1 MYTQFLK
8 WAVTIFLMIGV
19 LFAHAQGGKGT
30 IAGKITD
37 KSSGEEL
44 IGAAVFIKE
53 LSTGG
58 TTDLD
63 GNFNIQVEAGTYT
76 LQVSYVSFATMVIEQ
91 VEVKAGEL
99 LPFNIQMEPNTALLQ
114 EVVIQATQV
123 RSSEVAILS
132 MQRKSATIQDGIS
145 SSEMSAMGISHA
157 AQALTQVTG
166 SSVED
171 GKYLVVR
178 GLGDRYSLSLL
189 DGIVMPSV
197 DPVRNSTSLD
207 LIPAGMIDNVVIRKT
222 YTADLPG
229 SFSGGLAEVATKAI
243 PDDFYLNAGISFGYN
258 TNATFNNEFL
268 RDDARGS
275 LDWLGYDDGT
285 RALPDAML
293 QYAQFI
299 QGGGAQTTAT
309 AGRQPGDEESRRITN
324 ATSDAF
330 NTSFV
335 AKNITPG
342 FNQGVDVSFGERIE
356 LGEGGQVI
364 GLNVGLN
371 YGRSF
376 QHLADGV
383 FNTFTT
389 NTDSEG
395 RFQPNVAREFDLFE
409 STEDVET
416 GAMIGLT
423 YQVHPNHRIT
433 LKNLYNHQGSF
444 SSVQFNGFYPEA
456 ISSSNADFFSQN
468 VGYTE
473 KMLNYT
479 ALSGQHHFK
488 KLEGMDVAW
497 TVGYNMN
504 QMNQPDLRLFAYVVE
519 DGNYSIRRSETA
531 GDPRRFFRELSD
543 NQLTGKIDFTLPVSL
558 GDKKLELKWGG
569 YFWSKDRDF
578 TERYYDIPLTNSNFT
593 NPSFQTFTDANGDF
607 DLFFGEQNMG
617 FTDTP
622 ESNGTNLYGYGNIY
636 REMTIPSNQY
646 IGNETIIAG
655 YLMGSYNI
663 TNNFRVIAGLRV
675 ESTDLTTRNEGP
687 PTINVQDPVDPLQ
700 TIEVSSNG
708 NIQAVDL
715 LPSLNLI
722 YNLTEKTNIRG
733 AFSQTLARPNM
744 REISPFRSLG
754 SIGADIVIG
763 NPQLERTLIQN
774 FDLRLETYPRP
785 GEIIALSAYY
795 KQFTNP
801 IIVNIYSTGSA
812 IEQQP
817 NNVGEAMVYG
827 AEFELRK
834 KLDFISESLKS
845 LKFVFN
851 TSVIYSEVKKAQR
864 ELDQIAGFVGAESIN
879 SDTRPFQGQ
888 SPYIVNVALL
898 HTSEKLKWENGL
910 RFNIWGRRLSYQT
923 PAQIPDVYEISRP
936 SLDFSSTKQF
946 GERVSLSFKVMN
958 IMDMEY
964 RQEFDFDVE
973 GVDNAYRSFR
983 LGRTFQLSVSYNI

>member
-1 MYTQFLK
+1 MK
-8 WAVTIFLMIGV
+8 SIFCKLSVLLLM
-19 LFAHAQGGKGT
+19 LFTWSNLVAQNHKGIVSGKV
-30 IAGKITD
+30 TD
-37 KSSGEEL
+37 KANGDEL
-44 IGAAVFIKE
+44 IGAAILVKE
-53 LSTGG
+53 LSTG
-58 TTDLD
+58 TTADLD
-63 GNFNIQVEAGTYT
+63 GNYNLQLPEGNYT
-76 LQVSYVSFATMVIEQ
+76 LQISYISYAWMTIEN
-91 VEVKAGEL
+91 VEVKPGSSQVL
-99 LPFNIQMEPNTALLQ
+99 NIALEPNSAVLQ

-145 SSEMSAMGISHA
+145 SSEMSAMGISDA

-166 SSVED
+166 SSIED

-229 SFSGGLAEVATKAI
+229 SFSGGLAEVETKAI
-243 PDDFYLNAGISFGYN
+243 PDEFYLDAGITLGYN
-258 TNATFNNEFL
+258 TNATFNDEFL
-268 RDDARGS
+268 RDQARGS
-275 LDWLGYDDGT
+275 TDWLGYDDGT
-285 RALPDAML
+285 RALPQAMIDFAD
-293 QYAQFI
+293 YIRA
-299 QGGGAQTTAT
+299 GGAQTTAT
-309 AGRQPGDEESRRITN
+309 AGRQPDGGFERQVTN

-335 AKNITPG
+335 AESITPS
-342 FNQGVDVSFGERIE
+342 FNQGVDVAFGERFK
-356 LGEGGQVI
+356 LGDGGQLLGV
-364 GLNVGLN
+364 NVGLN

-376 QHLADGV
+376 QQLANGV
-383 FNTFTT
+383 FNTYST
-389 NTDSEG
+389 NTDSMG
-395 RFQPNVAREFDLFE
+395 QFQPNVARQFDLFE
-409 STEDVET
+409 STENVET

-423 YQVHPNHRIT
+423 YQLHPNHQLT
-433 LKNLYNHQGSF
+433 LKNLYNHQGTY
-444 SSVQFNGFYPEA
+444 SSVQYNGFYPEA
-456 ISSSNADFFSQN
+456 ISSSNAEFFSQN

-473 KMLNYT
+473 KMLNFS
-479 ALSGQHHFK
+479 ALSGRHHFK
-488 KLEGMDVAW
+488 NLSGMDVDW

-543 NQLTGKIDFTLPVSL
+543 NQLTGKIDFTLPIQL
-558 GDKKLELKWGG
+558 GEKKLELKAGG
-569 YFWSKDRDF
+569 YFWSKERDF
-578 TERYYDIPLTNSNFT
+578 TERYYDIPLTNANFT
-593 NPSFQTFTDANGDF
+593 NPSFSTFTDANGDF
-607 DLFFGEQNMG
+607 DMFFGEQNMG

-622 ESNGTNLYGYGNIY
+622 ESNGTNLYGFGNIY
-636 REMTIPSNQY
+636 REMTLPSNQY
-646 IGNETIIAG
+646 VGNETIIAG

-687 PTINVQDPVDPLQ
+687 ATINVQDPVDPLE

-722 YNLTEKTNIRG
+722 YNLTEKTNLRG
-733 AFSQTLARPNM
+733 AYSQTLARPNM

-795 KQFTNP
+795 KQFTDP

-817 NNVGEAMVYG
+817 NNVDEATVYG
-827 AEFELRK
+827 AEFEFRK
-834 KLDFISESLKS
+834 KLDFISKSLES

-851 TSVIYSEVKKAQR
+851 ASVIYSQVNKTPR
-864 ELDQIAGFVGAESIN
+864 ELAQIDGFVGAEGIN

-888 SPYIVNVALL
+888 SPYILNAALL

-923 PAQIPDVYEISRP
+923 PAQVPDVYEVSRP
-936 SLDFSSTKQF
+936 SLDFSTSKQI
-946 GERVSLSFKVMN
+946 GEHFSVSFKVMN
-958 IMDMEY
+958 ILDMEF

-973 GVDNAYRSFR
+973 GVDNAYRSYR
-983 LGRTFQLSVSYNI
+983 IGRTFSLGITYSI